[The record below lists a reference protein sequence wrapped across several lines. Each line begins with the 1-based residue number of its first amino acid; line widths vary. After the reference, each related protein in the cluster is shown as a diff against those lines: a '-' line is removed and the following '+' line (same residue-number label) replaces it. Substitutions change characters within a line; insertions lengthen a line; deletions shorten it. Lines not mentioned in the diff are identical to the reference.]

1 MYNIDDIKNTVI
13 HGDSEA
19 ELKKIPDESIDCV
32 IIDPPYNLLKH
43 KLDRVF
49 DRELIYKELY
59 RVLKNNSFLVVFGS
73 GLQLCKD
80 IVMLNKI
87 GFKVKEEVIWVK
99 RQATNYLANLPRRH
113 ESFYILSKGNIDINK
128 CLIDYFEYVINEGNL
143 DKLKNTYNRIKNA
156 FQNKEELD
164 NIKDY
169 IYNGIESFNFVSKK
183 KYSITVN
190 SKVQGLYPSTCG
202 VKHIAEGKKQD
213 TVLFI
218 DSEHYQYKH
227 GTQKPLELMSRIVK
241 LVSNE
246 DDIILDCF
254 AGSGSTLLGAIKN
267 NRNYIGIEIDKEYY
281 DICCDRI
288 KEKQGLFAGV

>member
-13 HGDSEA
+13 HGDSEI
-19 ELKKIPDESIDCV
+19 ELLKIPDESIDCV

-43 KLDRVF
+43 KLDRAF

-59 RVLKNNSFLVVFGS
+59 RVLKNNSFLAVFGS

-99 RQATNYLANLPRRH
+99 ESPANFMNNLPRRH
-113 ESFYILSKGNIDINK
+113 ESFYILSKGNKPINK
-128 CLIDYFEYVINEGNL
+128 CYVDMFKKFVDEDTIY
-143 DKLKNTYNRIKNA
+143 KLKENYIRIVNKCKKEKILKEALEYMKEGAIIYNNMATKYDITTSKNTPQQNRIISYLKTITQGYLENTCM
-156 FQNKEELD
+156 FVNK
-164 NIKDY
+164 
-169 IYNGIESFNFVSKK
+169 
-183 KYSITVN
+183 
-190 SKVQGLYPSTCG
+190 
-202 VKHIAEGKKQD
+202 
-213 TVLFI
+213 
-218 DSEHYQYKH
+218 EHYQYKH

>member
-13 HGDSEA
+13 HGDSEI

-43 KLDRVF
+43 KLDRAF

-87 GFKVKEEVIWVK
+87 GFQVKEEVIWVK
-99 RQATNYLANLPRRH
+99 QHISNFLNNLPRKH
-113 ESFYILSKGNIDINK
+113 ESFYILVKGNKPINK
-128 CLIDYFEYVINEGNL
+128 CYVDFLDKKLNELDLENIKITYDRIKSALKKDCNIELLNQYLNEGILVYEKKAKKHLIVDNTKKRP
-143 DKLKNTYNRIKNA
+143 KLFFSLIKS
-156 FQNKEELD
+156 
-164 NIKDY
+164 IKD
-169 IYNGIESFNFVSKK
+169 GIVEN
-183 KYSITVN
+183 
-190 SKVQGLYPSTCG
+190 TC
-202 VKHIAEGKKQD
+202 
-213 TVLFI
+213 
-218 DSEHYQYKH
+218 
-227 GTQKPLELMSRIVK
+227 
-241 LVSNE
+241 
-246 DDIILDCF
+246 
-254 AGSGSTLLGAIKN
+254 LGAIKN

>member
-13 HGDSEA
+13 HGDSEI
-19 ELKKIPDESIDCV
+19 ELLKIPDESIDCV

-43 KLDRVF
+43 KLDRAF
-49 DRELIYKELY
+49 NRELIYKEFY

-87 GFKVKEEVIWVK
+87 GFQVKEEVIWVK
-99 RQATNYLANLPRRH
+99 ERSSSFLINLPRRH
-113 ESFYILSKGNIDINK
+113 ESFYILSKGNKQINK
-128 CLIDYFEYVINEGNL
+128 CYVDYFENCINEKRIE
-143 DKLKNTYNRIKNA
+143 KLFSAYKIIQSGFK
-156 FQNKEELD
+156 NKEKLEAIKKYIEDGVLEYNQLLKKGKLVKSEYIKGSYRNTAAVH
-164 NIKDY
+164 NIC
-169 IYNGIESFNFVSKK
+169 NGIKENTCMFVNRE
-183 KYSITVN
+183 YR
-190 SKVQGLYPSTCG
+190 
-202 VKHIAEGKKQD
+202 
-213 TVLFI
+213 
-218 DSEHYQYKH
+218 QYKH

-254 AGSGSTLLGAIKN
+254 AGSGSTLLGTIKN

>member
-1 MYNIDDIKNTVI
+1 MYNIEDIKNTVI
-13 HGDSEA
+13 HGDSEI
-19 ELKKIPDESIDCV
+19 ELLKIPDESIDCV

-43 KLDRVF
+43 KLDRAF

-87 GFKVKEEVIWVK
+87 GFQVKEEVIWVK
-99 RQATNYLANLPRRH
+99 ERSSSFLTNLPRRH
-113 ESFYILSKGNIDINK
+113 ESFYILSKGNRLLNK
-128 CLIDYFEYVINEGNL
+128 CYVDYFEKKL
-143 DKLKNTYNRIKNA
+143 DELDLENIKGAYDRIKSALKKDYNISLLN
-156 FQNKEELD
+156 QYLD
-164 NIKDY
+164 EGIMVFSKKTTKKHSITNSINTKCKSFLYNIKNIKD
-169 IYNGIESFNFVSKK
+169 GMIENTCIFVN
-183 KYSITVN
+183 T
-190 SKVQGLYPSTCG
+190 
-202 VKHIAEGKKQD
+202 
-213 TVLFI
+213 
-218 DSEHYQYKH
+218 EHYQYKH

-281 DICCDRI
+281 DICCNRI

>member
-13 HGDSEA
+13 HGDSEI
-19 ELKKIPDESIDCV
+19 ELLKIPDESIDCV

-43 KLDRVF
+43 KLDRAF

-99 RQATNYLANLPRRH
+99 NNITNFMSNLPRRH
-113 ESFYILSKGNIDINK
+113 ESFYILSKGNRLLNKCYVDYLQSCYNENKLDNLQYTYKEIISAIKNKDKIKDIENKINNGITAYREFRAEYKVIRCGCLKKMESHINAIDRLMLGYKQNTVIFINK
-128 CLIDYFEYVINEGNL
+128 NSIDN
-143 DKLKNTYNRIKNA
+143 
-156 FQNKEELD
+156 
-164 NIKDY
+164 
-169 IYNGIESFNFVSKK
+169 
-183 KYSITVN
+183 
-190 SKVQGLYPSTCG
+190 
-202 VKHIAEGKKQD
+202 
-213 TVLFI
+213 
-218 DSEHYQYKH
+218 KH